1 MNIIAFL
8 LIKLMID
15 YEYVKNIYFGYRY
28 IEGENLIVSKVIP
41 YRFKF

>member
-1 MNIIAFL
+1 MNIITFL

-28 IEGENLIVSKVIP
+28 IEGEREFDCLKSYPVSI
-41 YRFKF
+41 

>member
-28 IEGENLIVSKVIP
+28 IQGE
-41 YRFKF
+41 RF